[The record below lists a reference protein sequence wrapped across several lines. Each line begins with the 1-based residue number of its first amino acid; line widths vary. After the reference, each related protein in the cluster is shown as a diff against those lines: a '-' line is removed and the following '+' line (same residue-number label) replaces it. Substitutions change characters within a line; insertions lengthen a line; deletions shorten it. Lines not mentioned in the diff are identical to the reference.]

1 METFDKRMKLH
12 EEGAAAMLLLHASQ
26 SKSAASPLKV
36 NPTSSSSSPLW
47 SVPNGA
53 SQFFS
58 VFEDNNPSPLAEG
71 GCGSVAKRGNAL
83 SLSSDDWV
91 NSMHDDDARL
101 NNILV
106 DEKSG
111 DNVGRICVES
121 SAAQHSASSSSPP
134 VVRAP
139 LPPVPA
145 WVPESPVGYL
155 PPANNVALPPYDL
168 GAVEMATGH
177 IDMSTTSSV
186 LSAERMARMKQ
197 NIKVL
202 ERRLARE
209 RQELHDFHQ
218 IQKRNAAMMQKK
230 KNINVDASS
239 MEYRK
244 GLSLLKPK
252 QMMFYSQQHLQG
264 TSVQTKRKAVA
275 LDPTA
280 LGALP
285 PANLGK
291 TKRQAKKQKKQ
302 SGRQVRKGRGRTC
315 AYSRPTH
322 VKQQSAKT
330 YKLHEVGDDVSI
342 PPARS
347 KMADWEKRVTQGQW
361 DRLPTDCPRCRG
373 QGGAKHNWTKDCRES
388 QGIRNT
394 VLKPHYRAQILKE
407 AREKKAKAKAKQ
419 AEKERVRQ
427 LNKITVQPTKK
438 WKRER
443 DSLIAI

>member
-1 METFDKRMKLH
+1 MTLR
-12 EEGAAAMLLLHASQ
+12 EEGAAAMLLLRASQ
-26 SKSAASPLKV
+26 SVSAASPLEA
-36 NPTSSSSSPLW
+36 NYASPPSPPPSLSSPLRL
-47 SVPNGA
+47 VPNGA
-53 SQFFS
+53 SQTFS
-58 VFEDNNPSPLAEG
+58 VSNTSSPVEG
-71 GCGSVAKRGNAL
+71 GCGSVGKRGNAL
-83 SLSSDDWV
+83 SLSSDDWLS
-91 NSMHDDDARL
+91 SMDDEDARL
-101 NNILV
+101 NNILLN
-106 DEKSG
+106 EKPSE
-111 DNVGRICVES
+111 NVKHSRVES
-121 SAAQHSASSSSPP
+121 PAAQHGASLASPQ

-145 WVPESPVGYL
+145 WAPGTFESPGGYL
-155 PPANNVALPPYDL
+155 PPTTNVVVSPYD
-168 GAVEMATGH
+168 ADAAEMASGH
-177 IDMSTTSSV
+177 VGMSITSSV
-186 LSAERMARMKQ
+186 LSGERMAQMKQ

-202 ERRLARE
+202 EQRLARE
-209 RQELHDFHQ
+209 RQELHVFHQ
-218 IQKRNAAMMQKK
+218 IQKRNAAMMRRKK
-230 KNINVDASS
+230 DINVDVSS
-239 MEYRK
+239 MEYKK
-244 GLSLLKPK
+244 GVSLLKPQ
-252 QMMFYSQQHLQG
+252 QMMFYSRQHLQG
-264 TSVQTKRKAVA
+264 TPAQTKRKAVT
-275 LDPTA
+275 LDPSA

-302 SGRQVRKGRGRTC
+302 SGRQLRKGRGRTC

-330 YKLHEVGDDVSI
+330 YKLHEAGDDKSI
-342 PPARS
+342 PRARS

-373 QGGAKHNWTKDCRES
+373 QGGAKHTWTKDCRES

-407 AREKKAKAKAKQ
+407 LREKKAKAKARQ
-419 AEKERVRQ
+419 AEEERVRQ